1 MSRKKYSI
9 GIAVLV
15 LLISVIMILLLHNE
29 SIAAPFKL
37 GWGNK
42 ISTLLN
48 NKQLYCIDHGLEFK
62 AGEYFCTSIGAASP
76 SVAYAVANQTNEN
89 RSKEN
94 DLWANIIWSLFGSST
109 NPSVDIS
116 AELDNAKAAEKVK
129 PSGNIGIETP
139 SDSECPLIDEGKGYG
154 PFKIIYPEYK
164 GNPVGNVEIKVNG
177 KKYELPG
184 SGKEFYLTEADGVIY
199 GQVNYVEVTFEGV
212 AYSGTAYYLSPE
224 VSFEQTFT
232 CRGCGV
238 SYKKYLAKGAFN
250 DAGKVVPND
259 CDWTTGLKPVHGTIK
274 KNGEE
279 VECPYSWNS
288 PYIKEG
294 EPYATEIV
302 QRLVYVEPIVT
313 QVKEKGGFSF
323 WAGKSPILID
333 LNKVNTKDEAISDAT
348 FQADVTGAL
357 KGSSFTAGGQSK
369 LGPIIARKDVD
380 TVKIVLREIYA
391 PDDYIKIKEPITITC
406 TWNKGS
412 KEWSYTID
420 YEGKEKIEVE
430 SSENI
435 HSLSDPKFII
445 KIKMVDRPTI
455 KVQLDKKDTL
465 GNTVPVSF
473 SVSVVGGQVRDGS
486 GTLSDG
492 GVAIIEPDIGVT
504 SVEVTLTENDPGEK
518 FVKYNKPIKL
528 RFTSDGKQS
537 SWSFAGIE
545 KPTKGDG
552 TDEKIDVTEDGN
564 NKVTIYAINRRT
576 IIVEL
581 IKTDNSKAQN
591 PIEGLVFDLSVT
603 GGRIRDGISS
613 VTTNSS
619 GYAKIIIEPDGEG
632 PVSLTLKERYNPYYI
647 DEGPIIINFTYSGG
661 SWTQSTAQNP
671 SNILKLLKV
680 TGSQFEFEVTLQNR
694 AKIEDIR
701 IVKFNRNVEGEKI
714 PGITFKF
721 EFSNA
726 RTLSGAS
733 TTTATTGSDGT
744 INLGIIEIID
754 PTQDVTIT
762 VTEIGVPTTKLNF
775 HGFYLERGSIVIT
788 LRHRKSGSA
797 VITGISSDMAVVEYD
812 PIANIVSMKID
823 NIVTLDLEGRVWE
836 DIQHGVKPVTP
847 PNGTIDSDE
856 SGVEKVKVDV
866 KDENGKVIQTT
877 LTDANGN
884 YIFKDLPASVFGVL
898 KYYIEFTYDGI
909 HYIVTPYS
917 QKSGDSVVQEIDRDA
932 FNKRFATITKGK
944 SNDGT
949 TLEYTYD
956 STSATLIVTDANG
969 VVLDKFAMVATT
981 LPNIYFEN
989 TSGINMGLVRKEVD
1003 LAAVTDINNAK
1014 VTINAKERIYDYN
1027 TLISLD
1033 NNITIDDPEAS
1044 YNLYLYK
1051 SDYNYRI
1058 DNYSQLPILKAS
1070 GNLTDPANQTLQSSE
1085 YDDLLNKK
1093 KEDQELKV
1101 QLTYDILLNNQSA
1114 TDAVI
1119 NEIAY
1124 YYDDS
1129 VLELVTNIPITETF
1143 RATINGKSYRGIR
1156 IPTQTTF
1163 AAFSQAKTQLVFNVK
1178 EDANENIILGDI
1190 KNWVEITSYST
1201 TVSCIDKDSAP
1212 DNIEEHYVEDDS
1224 DDARTLTIQL
1234 NIEDRVLEGQV
1245 FDDSNKDGLLGD
1257 NEQRVNDVIVQ
1268 LIEVKNVNNKKLEY
1282 IWQETTSG
1290 SNTVKR
1296 LSNDG
1301 KYVYIQNNGVTERG
1315 KYRFEDFIPGNYIVR
1330 FIYGDG
1336 TYYDKTIAGETTSTE
1351 AKQNIRV
1358 YNGQD
1363 FKSTIDNYYNKSPY
1377 NIVSYAQNASKARDN
1392 EARRLEEMAYAT
1404 SETNV
1409 NYLRINVANPV
1420 DIKTQLQNTWM
1431 CAETSNIQIPITGID
1446 TDPVP
1451 DISAINLGL
1460 IKRPQAELRLEKHV
1474 THLQVGDVATASANI
1489 EDYYKKAGTLIV
1501 KTTDTNKGVI
1511 ASGTSKE
1518 ADQIGL
1524 WHVETE
1530 ISNII
1535 GKRIDITYSY
1545 LIKNNGDP
1553 DYISITLFN
1562 WLEDNNYSYSNIAQ
1576 EVKKS
1581 SRQTGYITGEYLG
1594 NAYYTGIVTNKD
1606 VEMGA
1611 TFKIEDYLHLNQLSL
1626 KLDKFNENTS
1636 TEEKEKW
1643 VSSGVK
1649 GKETVR
1655 VVKTNDDI
1663 TLLAGNKYV
1672 TSMDVYNDN
1681 MSSSSSGKELTY
1693 RSYAAQLIP
1702 GSRGM
1707 ITTRTGT
1714 LMRDTTLGDLQ
1725 YVQADIREISL
1736 GAGGLD
1742 LEGDEFIGEI
1752 VEISQSTGGDE
1763 KSPIMLIVS
1772 IAGGLAIIT
1781 VGIILIKKFI
1791 IK

>member
-1 MSRKKYSI
+1 MSKKNHKIWTSI
-9 GIAVLV
+9 CSIIFLAIIMSVLIV
-15 LLISVIMILLLHNE
+15 TGNK
-29 SIAAPFKL
+29 SIAFYSPGDKQNFGSASDFL
-37 GWGNK
+37 GNDC
-42 ISTLLN
+42 
-48 NKQLYCIDHGLEFK
+48 LYCLNHGK
-62 AGEYFCTSIGAASP
+62 DYVPNATYFCYAAGTANSELSYIIAQQTPHSSSNPRSANNDLIANAVWVMIGEGHTKTPPLQGTAELNDLLARATLAAS
-76 SVAYAVANQTNEN
+76 
-89 RSKEN
+89 
-94 DLWANIIWSLFGSST
+94 I
-109 NPSVDIS
+109 
-116 AELDNAKAAEKVK
+116 KA
-129 PSGNIGIETP
+129 SGNISITGPQSPVIE
-139 SDSECPLIDEGKGYG
+139 SDDGKYG
-154 PFKIIYPEYK
+154 PFKITYPSHNNK
-164 GNPVGNVEIKVNG
+164 VFAVTSGGAPIPDDALVIKING
-177 KKYELPG
+177 KTLTNIPE
-184 SGKEFYLTEADGVIY
+184 SGKEFYLTENDGIKHGEKNEIEVFY
-199 GQVNYVEVTFEGV
+199 NGYRVAPSNYAKFTPERAISRRGYCTECGGEFIFRSVGFCVGSSAYDVPPMNEWSVDPNSEGHRDEKCQ
-212 AYSGTAYYLSPE
+212 GTAIQVIPTVYYQDNYQNLIYLTPMYNSVHE
-224 VSFEQTFT
+224 SKKFE
-232 CRGCGV
+232 
-238 SYKKYLAKGAFN
+238 
-250 DAGKVVPND
+250 
-259 CDWTTGLKPVHGTIK
+259 
-274 KNGEE
+274 
-279 VECPYSWNS
+279 
-288 PYIKEG
+288 
-294 EPYATEIV
+294 
-302 QRLVYVEPIVT
+302 
-313 QVKEKGGFSF
+313 F
-323 WAGKSPILID
+323 WAGKPEIEINID
-333 LNKVNTKDEAISDAT
+333 KVDTSNKVVPG
-348 FQADVTGAL
+348 VT
-357 KGSSFTAGGQSK
+357 
-369 LGPIIARKDVD
+369 
-380 TVKIVLREIYA
+380 
-391 PDDYIKIKEPITITC
+391 
-406 TWNKGS
+406 
-412 KEWSYTID
+412 
-420 YEGKEKIEVE
+420 
-430 SSENI
+430 
-435 HSLSDPKFII
+435 
-445 KIKMVDRPTI
+445 
-455 KVQLDKKDTL
+455 
-465 GNTVPVSF
+465 F
-473 SVSVVGGQVRDGS
+473 SVSVVNGTVKDGTNSITTGNDGKASITIKPNKGATQVK
-486 GTLSDG
+486 
-492 GVAIIEPDIGVT
+492 VI
-504 SVEVTLTENDPGEK
+504 LTETKAPANYI
-518 FVKYNKPIKL
+518 KYKSPIELIYDWDNSNKQWKLTTINKPE
-528 RFTSDGKQS
+528 S
-537 SWSFAGIE
+537 
-545 KPTKGDG
+545 
-552 TDEKIDVTEDGN
+552 EKIEGKLTGSTTSPDKCSNTF
-564 NKVTIYAINRRT
+564 TITAVNRP
-576 IIVEL
+576 IIRVY
-581 IKTDNSKAQN
+581 IKKTDANLKNISTEGN
-591 PIEGLVFDLSVT
+591 PLSNIKFNLDVT
-603 GGRIRDGISS
+603 GGKINAEHEESKG
-613 VTTNSS
+613 VTGNTLVTDSS
-619 GYAKIIIEPDGEG
+619 GEGVIIIEPNPGATS
-632 PVSLTLKERYNPYYI
+632 VTLVITEEESIYYVPNK
-647 DEGPIIINFTYSGG
+647 PITINFTYDSREGQ
-661 SWTQSTAQNP
+661 WSTNNVVLNENNLYKVSMQP
-671 SNILKLLKV
+671 ESKCEITIKNIARV
-680 TGSQFEFEVTLQNR
+680 IDFELQKTNISI
-694 AKIEDIR
+694 A
-701 IVKFNRNVEGEKI
+701 GEKI
-714 PGITFKF
+714 PGITFRIELK
-721 EFSNA
+721 NA
-726 RTLSGAS
+726 RTRQDKKSLIVADTNANGEIEI
-733 TTTATTGSDGT
+733 GELEVIDP
-744 INLGIIEIID
+744 NQNIEIILE
-754 PTQDVTIT
+754 
-762 VTEIGVPTTKLNF
+762 EIGVPNSPKVNYKGLYGTGSVTISFRHKQAGCQISRATNIINAIYNLN
-775 HGFYLERGSIVIT
+775 
-788 LRHRKSGSA
+788 
-797 VITGISSDMAVVEYD
+797 
-812 PIANIVSMKID
+812 D
-823 NIVTLDLEGRVWE
+823 NILTIEIGNEVTLDLAGKVWE
-836 DIQHGVKPVTP
+836 DMQHGVKPVTP
-847 PNGTIDSDE
+847 PNGVIDSDE
-856 SGVEKVKVDV
+856 
-866 KDENGKVIQTT
+866 NGMANIVIRVINS
-877 LTDANGN
+877 NGN
-884 YIFKDLPASVFGVL
+884 VVDTTVTDSTGEYEFNDLPASVSGAI
-898 KYYIEFTYDGI
+898 KYYIEFTFDGI

-917 QKSGDSVVQEIDRDA
+917 QRSGDSVVQENNREA
-932 FNKRFATITKGK
+932 FNKRFETITKGK

-1143 RATINGKSYRGIR
+1143 RATINGKSYRGIK

-1245 FDDSNKDGLLGD
+1245 FDDSNHDGLLGD

-1301 KYVYIQNNGVTERG
+1301 KYVYIQNNGITEKG

-1460 IKRPQAELRLEKHV
+1460 IKRPQAELRLEKHI
-1474 THLQVGDVATASANI
+1474 THLQVGDIATASANI

-1501 KTTDTNKGVI
+1501 KTTDANKGVI

-1562 WLEDNNYSYSNIAQ
+1562 WLEDNNYNYSNIAQ

-1581 SRQTGYITGEYLG
+1581 SKQTGYVTGEYLG

-1626 KLDKFNENTS
+1626 KLDKFNENTN